1 MTLKNS
7 RVIINFC
14 RIAFIMY
21 IVGLCYFLFFA
32 EMFGRTH
39 VSGEYQY
46 NLELF
51 REIKRFWTYRES
63 LGFKAVFLNIWGN
76 IIGFIPFGLL
86 LPVLFPK
93 VKNIILVLIITFLLS
108 LCIEVIQLIFKVGCF
123 DVDDLLL
130 NTLGGLMGYVI
141 FSILTIRRAHGR

>member
-1 MTLKNS
+1 LKGS
-7 RVIINFC
+7 RVWINVC
-14 RIAFIMY
+14 RIAFIIY

-39 VSGEYQY
+39 ITGDYQY

-63 LGFKAVFLNIWGN
+63 LGFKAVFLNLFGN
-76 IIGFIPFGLL
+76 VVGFIPFGLL
-86 LPVLFPK
+86 LPILFPK
-93 VKNIILVLIITFLLS
+93 VKNIVLVMISTFMLS
-108 LCIEVIQLIFKVGCF
+108 LCFEVFQLVFKVGCF

-130 NTLGGLMGYVI
+130 NTVGGFVGYII
-141 FSILTIRRAHGR
+141 FRILTVRRAHGR

>member
-1 MTLKNS
+1 LKGS
-7 RVIINFC
+7 RVWINVC
-14 RIAFIMY
+14 RIAFIIY

-39 VSGEYQY
+39 ITGDYQY

-63 LGFKAVFLNIWGN
+63 LGFKAVFLNLFGN
-76 IIGFIPFGLL
+76 VVGFIPLGLL
-86 LPVLFPK
+86 LPILFPK
-93 VKNIILVLIITFLLS
+93 VKNIVLVMISTFMIS
-108 LCIEVIQLIFKVGCF
+108 LCFEVFQLVFKVGCF

-130 NTLGGLMGYVI
+130 NTVGGFVGYII
-141 FSILTIRRAHGR
+141 FRILTVRRAHGR

>member
-1 MTLKNS
+1 MKGS
-7 RVIINFC
+7 RVWINVC
-14 RIAFIMY
+14 RIAFIIY

-39 VSGEYQY
+39 ITGDYQY

-63 LGFKAVFLNIWGN
+63 LGFKAVFLNLFGN
-76 IIGFIPFGLL
+76 VVGFIPLGLL
-86 LPVLFPK
+86 LPILFPK
-93 VKNIILVLIITFLLS
+93 VKNIVLVMISTFMIS
-108 LCIEVIQLIFKVGCF
+108 LCFEVFQLVFKVGCF

-130 NTLGGLMGYVI
+130 NTVGGFVGYII
-141 FSILTIRRAHGR
+141 FRILTVRRAHGR

>member
-1 MTLKNS
+1 LKGS
-7 RVIINFC
+7 RVWINVC
-14 RIAFIMY
+14 RIAFIIY

-39 VSGEYQY
+39 ITGDYQY

-63 LGFKAVFLNIWGN
+63 LGFKAVFLNLFGN
-76 IIGFIPFGLL
+76 VVGFIPFGLL
-86 LPVLFPK
+86 LPILFPK
-93 VKNIILVLIITFLLS
+93 VKNIVLVMISTFMIS
-108 LCIEVIQLIFKVGCF
+108 LCFEVFQLVFKVGCF

-130 NTLGGLMGYVI
+130 NTVGGFVGYII
-141 FSILTIRRAHGR
+141 FRILTVRRAHGR